1 MKLLLI
7 ILPHWPLQVRKFLL
21 HFYFFIWLMDVLS
34 LTFRTVSYH
43 HPHQDLLTEWLSPS
57 GFHLLW
63 NLLSYIFFFF
73 PLRSTVLPPFCLS
86 STIRISFFFSKNI
99 PMSSSSVSL
108 SLQHFS
114 THPKRISHLFLPKW
128 GSKWVRV
135 GGYKYNCCYFKQSTS
150 NKDLFITLGRC
161 LKFHKIGQR
170 LNIKMDRN
178 HT

>member
-86 STIRISFFFSKNI
+86 STIRIYFFFQKYSHVLKLSFSF
-99 PMSSSSVSL
+99 SSAFFYWPKENLSSFLAQMRVKMGKGGR
-108 SLQHFS
+108 LQVQLLLLQA
-114 THPKRISHLFLPKW
+114 K
-128 GSKWVRV
+128 
-135 GGYKYNCCYFKQSTS
+135 YKQQRS
-150 NKDLFITLGRC
+150 
-161 LKFHKIGQR
+161 FHYIGQMFE
-170 LNIKMDRN
+170 ISQDRAKAKYKN
-178 HT
+178 G